1 MNLDELTPA
10 DLSQLE
16 DLAENAPEPGIRQR
30 ARLLLLYQQGLATH
44 QIAAQVGLSRGRVR
58 HWRGAFRRQGW
69 SIFREY
75 QPQEPAA
82 AGELPVPIPPDLEA
96 EQALPRLKAPGVLA
110 DDPMAEAGRKVLRFH
125 FYQMLAHEQG
135 TRLGEDIEE
144 LHDMRVATRRMRAAF
159 EVFGDYFS
167 RKAVKVHLRGL
178 RLTGRALGRVRD
190 LDVFMEKAAAYL
202 AASHE
207 DDRPGLEPLLHG
219 WQAERESARAEMLA
233 HLDSQAY
240 RQFVENFGS
249 FLETPGE
256 GVRKLDAMA
265 PQVTRHVAPTQIYAR
280 LGAVRAYAALFDSVS
295 LEQLHGLRIQF
306 KRLRYTLEY
315 FREILAPEAKEVI
328 NEIKTIQDHLGDLND
343 ANVACQ
349 ILNDFLSGWEA
360 RQLHL
365 PLGSRQSSEP
375 VVHYLAARHAERH
388 RLLVEF
394 PTAWERFNRPLVRQ
408 QLAQAV
414 AVL

>member
-1 MNLDELTPA
+1 MNPEDLTPDELH
-10 DLSQLE
+10 QLE
-16 DLAENAPEPGIRQR
+16 TLAENAPEPGIRQR
-30 ARLLLLYQQGLATH
+30 ARLLLLYQQGLLTH
-44 QIAAQVGLSRGRVR
+44 QIARQVGLSRGRVR

-69 SIFREY
+69 SIFREF
-75 QPQEPAA
+75 QPVEPAVIEEQLAPEA
-82 AGELPVPIPPDLEA
+82 APAFL
-96 EQALPRLKAPGVLA
+96 RFKAPGVLA

-159 EVFGDYFS
+159 EIFGDYFS
-167 RKAVKVHLRGL
+167 RKAVKAHLRAL
-178 RLTGRALGRVRD
+178 RSTGRSLGRVRD
-190 LDVFMEKAAAYL
+190 LDVFMEKAVHYL
-202 AASHE
+202 DASHE

-219 WQAERESARAEMLA
+219 WEAERESARAEMLA

-256 GVRKLDAMA
+256 GVRKLDSMA
-265 PQVTRHVAPTQIYAR
+265 PQVTRHIAPTQIYAR
-280 LGAVRAYAALFDSVS
+280 LGAVRAYAALLDSAS

-315 FREILAPEAKEVI
+315 FREILGPEAKDVI

-365 PLGSRQSSEP
+365 SLGSRQSTEP
-375 VVHYLAARHAERH
+375 IVHYLAARHAERH

-394 PTAWERFNRPLVRQ
+394 PTAWERFNRADVRLL
-408 QLAQAV
+408 LAQAV
-414 AVL
+414 SIL